1 MGLYAYVVSSSKP
14 IKFEKLE
21 SPIIKEHKMTIKP
34 IGNYSYGNLFK
45 EADNWLIFADETN
58 KLNLYHLK

>member
-1 MGLYAYVVSSSKP
+1 
-14 IKFEKLE
+14 
-21 SPIIKEHKMTIKP
+21 MTIKP